1 MTAEGTNNSHN
12 YSVIRRSGGED
23 RRDRIQ
29 RTTKQLV
36 EERQSVMLAYWDL
49 AKKESAGDRA
59 AIRNKLQTF
68 CQILMDYAAFGHF
81 EVYQRIVEGKERRE
95 NVRRLADKV
104 YRVIAKT
111 TDLLVD
117 FNDKYDHVDADDAL
131 EQLPDDLSK
140 LGESFAVRIEL
151 EDQILDA
158 LNQPRM
164 H

>member
-1 MTAEGTNNSHN
+1 MTAEGTNNSQN
-12 YSVIRRSGGED
+12 YSASRRGGGED

-36 EERQSVMLAYWDL
+36 EERQSVMVAYWDL

-59 AIRNKLQTF
+59 AIRKKLQAF
-68 CQILMDYAAFGHF
+68 CQILMDYTAFGHF
-81 EVYQRIVEGKERRE
+81 EVYQRIVEGKERRQ
-95 NVRRLADKV
+95 NVRRLAAKV
-104 YRVIAKT
+104 YRVIAET
-111 TDLLVD
+111 TDVLVD
-117 FNDKYDHVDADDAL
+117 FNDKYDHVHLDDAL
-131 EQLPDDLSK
+131 GQLPDDLSK
-140 LGESFAVRIEL
+140 LGESFAARIEL